1 LRTSSLASGGMLIG
15 FNFFTACKD
24 TVKMPVDI
32 SKLDYNDFNAFIKI
46 SDEGMVTIFSPNPE
60 IGQGVKTS
68 MPMIIAEELDVPWEN
83 VNVVQGI
90 LDTQNYTR
98 QVAGGSQSIRFGWD
112 ALRQTGA
119 TARQLLVNAAAA
131 RWGVDPSECSAKQGV
146 ITNAKGETL
155 GYGDVVKEAA
165 LLQIPASEGAEEEDN
180 SENPEFK
187 DEQAEGVAGNVKLKD
202 PKDYTLIGTDVGN
215 VDIDKIITGKPLFGL
230 DYKAEGM
237 VYASVLRP
245 PAFGQVLESY
255 DDSATKAIPGV
266 IDVVKIGDK
275 AIAMMGKEEVDWSVR
290 LAPSEKVVVIA
301 ENTWSAIKGKK
312 AIKAEWREA
321 TLLESSKAHDK
332 ILTDLLDGND
342 FQNLRKDGDVKKAF
356 KQADKVVERT
366 YESPFLPHNCMEPMN
381 FYANVTDSKIH
392 LVGPVQTPAS
402 AASTVANLL
411 GRDEKDIRLEMTR
424 MGGGFGRRLY
434 GDFVYEAAEISDKIR
449 KPVKMVSTREDDMTT
464 GVYRPAIKYRI
475 AASIKDGEITGYHL
489 KEAAVD
495 SNMYELIPNF
505 FPAGAIENYQ
515 VDVAK
520 YDSNITTG
528 AWRAPYTNFLS
539 YAEQAFLDELAE
551 ITEKD
556 PVKMRLD
563 LLEKVKGT
571 TDDRIQYSAERLQDV
586 LKLAVEKSMYNEPK
600 EGIFQGVCAYYCH
613 NTHVA
618 EVADVVMENNQPVVK
633 KITVAVDC
641 GIVIN
646 PLGAKNQIEG
656 GAIDGVGHSMY
667 GDFAFENGMPTSNN
681 YDKYRLIRMNETPVV
696 ETHFVKNTLSPTGLG
711 EPTLPPAGAAVAIA
725 MKKATG
731 QFWDSLWKYCFL
743 ELQRILL
750 GIHKSSFLN
759 RIKFQV
765 PFRS

>member
-1 LRTSSLASGGMLIG
+1 MSSKIQTKFSRRSFLRTSSLASGGVLIG

-32 SKLDYNDFNAFIKI
+32 AKLNYNDFNAFIKI
-46 SDEGMVTIFSPNPE
+46 SKEGMVTLFSPNPE

-83 VNVVQGI
+83 VNVVQGV

-119 TARQLLVNAAAA
+119 FARQMLINAAAA
-131 RWGVDPSECSAKQGV
+131 KWGVDASECTAKQGI
-146 ITNAKGETL
+146 ITNGKGETL
-155 GYGDVVKEAA
+155 GYGDVVDDAAVLEKERAEKRTA
-165 LLQIPASEGAEEEDN
+165 LIASLVEGEEPPAEVIE
-180 SENPEFK
+180 
-187 DEQAEGVAGNVKLKD
+187 LKD

-215 VDIDKIITGKPLFGL
+215 VDIDKIVTGKPLFGL

-255 DDSATKAIPGV
+255 DDSAAKKVAGV
-266 IDVVKIGDK
+266 VDVVKIGEK
-275 AIAMMGKEEVDWSVR
+275 AIAMMDKEKVDWTADKK

-301 ENTWSAIKGKK
+301 ENTWAAIKGKK
-312 AIKAEWREA
+312 ALKAKWSNA
-321 TLLESSKAHDK
+321 TPLESTEAHDK
-332 ILTDLLDGND
+332 ILIGLLDGKK
-342 FQNLRKDGDVKKAF
+342 FETLRADGNVKKAF
-356 KQADKVVERT
+356 AQADKVLERT

-381 FYANVTDSKIH
+381 FFADVTDSKIH

-449 KPVKMVSTREDDMTT
+449 KPVKMISTREDDMTT

-475 AASIKDGEITGYHL
+475 AASIKNGEVTGYHL
-489 KEAAVD
+489 KEAAVNG
-495 SNMYELIPNF
+495 NMYGLIPNF

-515 VDVAK
+515 VDVAN
-520 YDSNITTG
+520 YESNISTG

-539 YAEQAFLDELAE
+539 FAEQSFLDELAE
-551 ITEKD
+551 TIEKD
-556 PVKMRLD
+556 PVQMRMD
-563 LLEKVKGT
+563 LLEKVKGS

-586 LKLAVEKSMYNEPK
+586 LQLAVEKSNYGK
-600 EGIFQGVCAYYCH
+600 EREGVFQGVCAYYCH

-618 EVADVVMENNQPVVK
+618 EVADVVMEGETPVVK

-641 GIVIN
+641 GIVVN

-656 GAIDGVGHSMY
+656 GAIDGMGHAMY
-667 GDFAFENGMPTSNN
+667 SDFAFEGGKPTSNN

-711 EPTLPPAGAAVAIA
+711 EPALPPAGAAVSIA
-725 MKKATG
+725 MNKATG
-731 QFWDSLWKYCFL
+731 KRLYKQ
-743 ELQRILL
+743 
-750 GIHKSSFLN
+750 
-759 RIKFQV
+759 
-765 PFRS
+765 PFVSHMNSKPIIG